1 MFENK
6 KKKIMEPLRFERIK
20 IEKVYFPEFLC
31 KEFKNSRYP
40 MPNNI
45 VKARNMAIILG
56 FVEFFCCFLSFF
68 LYSRRRS
75 RIILAFLLINI
86 LASCIGFYSKLKLS
100 YCGLLFHSSYT
111 ISVIG
116 GVYIYIIIDYFL
128 TSDYKQSSDKG

>member
-1 MFENK
+1 
-6 KKKIMEPLRFERIK
+6 MEPLKFEQIK
-20 IEKVYFPEFLC
+20 IEKIYFPEYLC
-31 KEFKNSRYP
+31 SEFKYSRYP

-56 FVEFFCCFLSFF
+56 FVEFACCILSFF

-75 RIILAFLLINI
+75 RIILLFLLVNI
-86 LASCIGFYSKLKLS
+86 FATCIGFYSKLKLS
-100 YCGLLFHSSYT
+100 YWGLLFHSAYS

-128 TSDYKQSSDKG
+128 ASDYKMNSNKG

>member
-1 MFENK
+1 
-6 KKKIMEPLRFERIK
+6 MEPLRFERIK
-20 IEKVYFPEFLC
+20 IEKVYFSEFLC

-40 MPNNI
+40 LPNNI

-75 RIILAFLLINI
+75 RVILAFLLINI

-100 YCGLLFHSSYT
+100 YCGLLFHSCYT

-128 TSDYKQSSDKG
+128 TTDYKQN